1 MLQRRKSGGSVE
13 SVLCYPLVPVNPD
26 LVSKQL
32 YKICSFVRLFAF
44 AILLKPCALLFV
56 SPIIST
62 NNRFTFRGSKVFIRV
77 CFYFIDLH
85 SRIGSLYQSLLLFY
99 I

>member
-1 MLQRRKSGGSVE
+1 MLQFRKSGGSVE

-44 AILLKPCALLFV
+44 ALCFV
-56 SPIIST
+56 
-62 NNRFTFRGSKVFIRV
+62 V
-77 CFYFIDLH
+77 CESNYFNE
-85 SRIGSLYQSLLLFY
+85 
-99 I
+99 